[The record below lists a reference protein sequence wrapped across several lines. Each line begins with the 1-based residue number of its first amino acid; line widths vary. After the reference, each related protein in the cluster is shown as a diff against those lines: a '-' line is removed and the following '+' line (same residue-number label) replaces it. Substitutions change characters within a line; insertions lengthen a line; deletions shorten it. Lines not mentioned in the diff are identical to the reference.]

1 MGQYFSNVAILLA
14 AGSGRRAGKKKQ
26 FEKAGGRSLLE
37 WAARPFLECREVHG
51 IIVVVPKA
59 QLRRVQ
65 KNAPVAFGDALI
77 DVVTG
82 GNTRHESS
90 RAGLAALP
98 ESCETV
104 LIHDVARPFAT
115 STLVRRV
122 LRAAK
127 DDGAAVPGLEMVDS
141 ICESKDGTTV
151 WAYVDRE
158 RYRRLQ
164 TPQGFRRDL
173 IERAF
178 ESIADEDWP
187 DDASAVLAAGIGV
200 SIVEGEETNIKVTT
214 KTELGE
220 AIRRLGKGFLR

>member
-1 MGQYFSNVAILLA
+1 
-14 AGSGRRAGKKKQ
+14 
-26 FEKAGGRSLLE
+26 
-37 WAARPFLECREVHG
+37 
-51 IIVVVPKA
+51 
-59 QLRRVQ
+59 VQ